1 MSGRRQDRPD
11 VLSDPGFISGGPRV
25 DDDWDG
31 DDSADV
37 ESADDEWNVA
47 EPDPYRVLPSV
58 SVGGRW
64 FHVTTA
70 WLLRLG
76 VAAVVIAAVS
86 FGAYQYWYLR
96 QVNPPGTDAVATV
109 FTVTENDDLDSIST
123 RLREFG
129 VIVNDGVF
137 RRYVEQEGGLDI
149 VPGIYTL
156 RGRDHMGNLL
166 RVLRTP
172 PQETLTRVTFPE
184 GFTLAQMSRRL
195 EENINGIAAADFL
208 EKVGGVEGSSSAIRS
223 VYQPESATTLEGLL
237 FPDTYFIAGNETPTQ
252 VAQRMLQLM
261 ERVGRQEGLDNAQN
275 AVGRTPYE
283 ALIIASMIER
293 EAKIAED
300 RAKIARVIYNR
311 LAMDMPLQID
321 ATLFYRQDAD
331 RPFTELREL
340 DTPYNTYLYKG
351 LPPTPIANP
360 GRASI
365 AAALAPAPNPS
376 AGDPLCKDLPPGI
389 ACVYL
394 YYVLSDKDGG
404 HTFAVTFEQHEANV
418 QKAIADGVL

>member
-1 MSGRRQDRPD
+1 MNKRLDAAGSARRDLGS
-11 VLSDPGFISGGPRV
+11 VSF
-25 DDDWDG
+25 DDHDHDEDG
-31 DDSADV
+31 DD
-37 ESADDEWNVA
+37 
-47 EPDPYRVLPSV
+47 EPDQYRVLPSV
-58 SVGGRW
+58 SVGGRR
-64 FHVTTA
+64 
-70 WLLRLG
+70 LRMATKWVLRIG
-76 VAAVVIAAVS
+76 IAFALIAAVAY
-86 FGAYQYWYLR
+86 GGYQYWYLR
-96 QVNPPGTDAVATV
+96 QVNPPGEDSVATV
-109 FTVTENDDLDSIST
+109 FTVTENDDLDSISR
-123 RLREFG
+123 RLHEEG
-129 VIVNDGVF
+129 VIVNEGVF
-137 RRYVEQEGGLDI
+137 RRYVREEGGLEI

-156 RGRDHMGNLL
+156 RGKDHMGNLL

-184 GFTLAQMSRRL
+184 GFTLSQMSRRL
-195 EENINGIAAADFL
+195 AENMNAISADDFL
-208 EKVGGVEGSSSAIRS
+208 VKTGGSAGSSSEIRS
-223 VYQPESATTLEGLL
+223 VYQPEGIASLEGLL
-237 FPDTYFIAGNETPTQ
+237 FPDTYFIAGNETATQ

-261 ERVGRQEGLDNAQN
+261 ERVGRQEGLDDSQN
-275 AVGRTPYE
+275 LVGRTPYE
-283 ALIIASMIER
+283 VLIVASLIER
-293 EAKIAED
+293 EAKIADD

-311 LAMDMPLQID
+311 LIMDMPLQID
-321 ATLFYRQDAD
+321 ATLFYQQDAD

-376 AGDPLCKDLPPGI
+376 AGDPLCQDLPAGT

-404 HTFAVTFEQHEANV
+404 HTFAVTYEQHEANV

>member
-1 MSGRRQDRPD
+1 MNRRADDGRGGAWR
-11 VLSDPGFISGGPRV
+11 DPGFITS
-25 DDDWDG
+25 DDRGDWEEASDDG
-31 DDSADV
+31 APG
-37 ESADDEWNVA
+37 

-58 SVGGRW
+58 FVESPR
-64 FHVTTA
+64 FRLTTK

-76 VAAVVIAAVS
+76 LAAVVVGAVV
-86 FGAYQYWYLR
+86 FGGYQYWYLR
-96 QVNPPGTDAVATV
+96 QVNPPGEDAVATV
-109 FTVTENDDLDSIST
+109 FTVTENDDLESISR
-123 RLREFG
+123 RLREEG
-129 VIVNDGVF
+129 IIVNDGVF
-137 RRYVEQEGGLDI
+137 RRYVEGEGGVEI
-149 VPGIYTL
+149 VPGLYTL

-184 GFTLAQMSRRL
+184 GFTLAQMGRRL
-195 EENINGIAAADFL
+195 AEKMNGFSADEFA
-208 EKVGGVEGSSSAIRS
+208 EKTGDGEGASSAIRS
-223 VYQPESATTLEGLL
+223 AYQPEGITSLEGLL

-261 ERVGRQEGLDNAQN
+261 ERVGRQEGLDDAQN
-275 AVGRTPYE
+275 VVGLSPYQV
-283 ALIIASMIER
+283 LIVASLIER
-293 EAKIAED
+293 EAKISED
-300 RAKIARVIYNR
+300 RAKIARVVLNR
-311 LAMDMPLQID
+311 LIMEMPLQID
-321 ATLFYRQDAD
+321 ATLFYKQDAK

-376 AGDPLCKDLPPGI
+376 AGDPLCKDLPEGTP
-389 ACVYL
+389 CVYL

-404 HTFAVTFEQHEANV
+404 HTFAVTYEQHEANV
-418 QKAIADGVL
+418 QKAIADGIL

>member
-1 MSGRRQDRPD
+1 MNRRRDRDGGVPH
-11 VLSDPGFISGGPRV
+11 DPGFLSRDALSQ
-25 DDDWDG
+25 DDGW
-31 DDSADV
+31 
-37 ESADDEWNVA
+37 DDEEWLDVDEDA
-47 EPDPYRVLPSV
+47 APDPYRVLPSV
-58 SVGGRW
+58 AVGGPR
-64 FHVTTA
+64 VRLTTA
-70 WLLRLG
+70 WMIRLG
-76 VAAVVIAAVS
+76 LAAVVIAAVS
-86 FGAYQYWYLR
+86 YGAYQYWYLR
-96 QVNPPGTDAVATV
+96 QVNPPGEDAVPTV
-109 FTVTENDDLDSIST
+109 FTVTENDDLDSISM
-123 RLREFG
+123 RLRELG

-137 RRYVEQEGGLDI
+137 RRYVEQEGGLEVI
-149 VPGIYTL
+149 PGIYTL

-184 GFTLAQMSRRL
+184 GFTLTQIGRRL
-195 EENINGIAAADFL
+195 AENMNGMSAEDFL
-208 EKVGGVEGSSSAIRS
+208 SKVGGAAGSVSAIRS
-223 VYQPESATTLEGLL
+223 TYQPESVTSLEGLL

-261 ERVGRQEGLDNAQN
+261 ERVGRQEGLDDAQSL
-275 AVGRTPYE
+275 VGRTPYE
-283 ALIIASMIER
+283 VLIVASLIER

-311 LAMDMPLQID
+311 LMMDMLLQID
-321 ATLFYRQDAD
+321 ATLFYQQDAD

-340 DTPYNTYLYKG
+340 DTPYNTYLKKG

-376 AGDPLCKDLPPGI
+376 AGDPLCRDLPSGTP
-389 ACVYL
+389 CVYL

-404 HTFAVTFEQHEANV
+404 HTFAVTYEQHEANV

>member
-1 MSGRRQDRPD
+1 MNKRLDAAGSARRDLGS
-11 VLSDPGFISGGPRV
+11 VSF
-25 DDDWDG
+25 DDHDHDEDG
-31 DDSADV
+31 DD
-37 ESADDEWNVA
+37 
-47 EPDPYRVLPSV
+47 EPDQYRVLPSV
-58 SVGGRW
+58 SVGGRR
-64 FHVTTA
+64 
-70 WLLRLG
+70 LRMATKWMLRIG
-76 VAAVVIAAVS
+76 IAFALIAAVAY
-86 FGAYQYWYLR
+86 GGYQYWYLR
-96 QVNPPGTDAVATV
+96 QVNPPGEDSVATV
-109 FTVTENDDLDSIST
+109 FTVTENDDLDSISR
-123 RLREFG
+123 RLHEEG
-129 VIVNDGVF
+129 VIVNEGVF
-137 RRYVEQEGGLDI
+137 RRYVREEGGLEI

-156 RGRDHMGNLL
+156 RGKDHMGNLL

-184 GFTLAQMSRRL
+184 GFTLSQMSRRL
-195 EENINGIAAADFL
+195 AENMNAITADDFL
-208 EKVGGVEGSSSAIRS
+208 AKTGGTPGSTSEIRS
-223 VYQPESATTLEGLL
+223 VYQPEGIASLEGLL
-237 FPDTYFIAGNETPTQ
+237 FPDTYFIAGNETATQ

-261 ERVGRQEGLDNAQN
+261 ERVGRQEGLDGSQN
-275 AVGRTPYE
+275 LVGRTPYE
-283 ALIIASMIER
+283 VLIVASLIER
-293 EAKIAED
+293 EAKIADD

-311 LAMDMPLQID
+311 LIMDMPLQID
-321 ATLFYRQDAD
+321 ATLFYQQDAE

-376 AGDPLCKDLPPGI
+376 AGDPLCQDLPAGT

-404 HTFAVTFEQHEANV
+404 HTFAVTYEQHEANV

>member
-1 MSGRRQDRPD
+1 MNEHLDDARAARR
-11 VLSDPGFISGGPRV
+11 DPGFLPF
-25 DDDWDG
+25 DEHDDG
-31 DDSADV
+31 DDAYD
-37 ESADDEWNVA
+37 
-47 EPDPYRVLPSV
+47 EPDQYRVLPSV
-58 SVGGRW
+58 TVGGRR
-64 FHVTTA
+64 
-70 WLLRLG
+70 LRLTTKWMLRVG
-76 VAAVVIAAVS
+76 VAALVIVAVAY
-86 FGAYQYWYLR
+86 GGYQYWYLR
-96 QVNPPGTDAVATV
+96 QVNPPGEDSVATV
-109 FTVTENDDLDSIST
+109 FTVTENDDLDSISR
-123 RLREFG
+123 RLLEDG

-137 RRYVEQEGGLDI
+137 RRYVRQEGGLEI

-156 RGRDHMGNLL
+156 RGKDHMGNLL

-184 GFTLAQMSRRL
+184 GFTLSQMSRRL
-195 EENINGIAAADFL
+195 AENMNSITADDFL
-208 EKVGGVEGSSSAIRS
+208 AKSGGAPGSTSEIRS
-223 VYQPESATTLEGLL
+223 LYQPEGITSLEGLL
-237 FPDTYFIAGNETPTQ
+237 FPDTYFIAGNETATQ

-261 ERVGRQEGLDNAQN
+261 ERVGRQEGLDDAQN
-275 AVGRTPYE
+275 LVGRTPYE
-283 ALIIASMIER
+283 VLVVASLIER

-311 LAMDMPLQID
+311 LIMDMPLQID
-321 ATLFYRQDAD
+321 ATLFYQQDAE
-331 RPFTELREL
+331 RPFSELREL

-376 AGDPLCKDLPPGI
+376 AGDPLCKDLPAGTP
-389 ACVYL
+389 CVYL

-404 HTFAVTFEQHEANV
+404 HTFAVTYEQHEANV

>member
-1 MSGRRQDRPD
+1 MSGRDADRPG
-11 VLSDPGFISGGPRV
+11 VWKDPGFVSGGSRA
-25 DDDWDG
+25 DLDG
-31 DDSADV
+31 D
-37 ESADDEWNVA
+37 ESIDDEWYDE
-47 EPDPYRVLPSV
+47 EPDQYRVFPSV
-58 SVGGRW
+58 SVEHRR
-64 FHVTTA
+64 VRLATS

-76 VAAVVIAAVS
+76 VAALVIAAVS
-86 FGAYQYWYLR
+86 FGGYQYWYLR
-96 QVNPPGTDAVATV
+96 QVNPPGEDAVATV
-109 FTVTENDDLDSIST
+109 FTVTENDDLVSISE
-123 RLREFG
+123 RLQELG

-137 RRYVEQEGGLDI
+137 RRYVEQEGGLEI

-156 RGRDHMGNLL
+156 RGKDHMGNLL

-195 EENINGIAAADFL
+195 AESVNGISADEFL
-208 EKVGGVEGSSSAIRS
+208 DKVGAAEGSTSAIRS
-223 VYQPESATTLEGLL
+223 VYQPESVTTLEGLL

-261 ERVGRQEGLDNAQN
+261 ERVGRQEGLDNAQTL
-275 AVGRTPYE
+275 VGHTPYE
-283 ALIIASMIER
+283 VLIVASMIER

-311 LAMDMPLQID
+311 LAMGMALQID
-321 ATLFYRQDAD
+321 ATLFYQQDSS

-340 DTPYNTYLYKG
+340 DTPYNTYLRKG

-376 AGDPLCKDLPPGI
+376 AGDPLCKDLPAGT

-404 HTFAVTFEQHEANV
+404 HTFAVTYEQHEANV

>member
-1 MSGRRQDRPD
+1 MNRRFDDAGGPRR
-11 VLSDPGFISGGPRV
+11 DPGFLPFDDHDDHDDV
-25 DDDWDG
+25 DDVYD
-31 DDSADV
+31 
-37 ESADDEWNVA
+37 
-47 EPDPYRVLPSV
+47 EPDQYRVLPSV
-58 SVGGRW
+58 SVGGPR
-64 FHVTTA
+64 FRLTTA
-70 WLLRLG
+70 WMLRIA
-76 VAAVVIAAVS
+76 VAAVLVAAVAY
-86 FGAYQYWYLR
+86 GGYQYWYLR
-96 QVNPPGTDAVATV
+96 QVNPPGEDSVATV
-109 FTVTENDDLDSIST
+109 FTVTENDDLDSISR
-123 RLREFG
+123 RLLEEG

-137 RRYVEQEGGLDI
+137 RRYVRQEGGLEI

-156 RGRDHMGNLL
+156 RGKDHMGNLL

-184 GFTLAQMSRRL
+184 GFTLSQMSRRL
-195 EENINGIAAADFL
+195 AENMNSITADDFL
-208 EKVGGVEGSSSAIRS
+208 AKTGGSPGSTSEIRS
-223 VYQPESATTLEGLL
+223 VYQPEGIASLEGLL
-237 FPDTYFIAGNETPTQ
+237 FPDTYFIAGNETATQ

-261 ERVGRQEGLDNAQN
+261 ERVGRQEGLDDAQN
-275 AVGRTPYE
+275 LVGRTPYE
-283 ALIIASMIER
+283 VLIVASLIER

-311 LAMDMPLQID
+311 LIMDMPLQID
-321 ATLFYRQDAD
+321 ATLFYQQDAD

-376 AGDPLCKDLPPGI
+376 AGDPLCKDLPAGTP
-389 ACVYL
+389 CVYL

-404 HTFAVTFEQHEANV
+404 HTFAVTYEQHEANV

>member
-1 MSGRRQDRPD
+1 MNKRFDDAGGARR
-11 VLSDPGFISGGPRV
+11 DPGFLSFDDHDDHDDV
-25 DDDWDG
+25 DD
-31 DDSADV
+31 V
-37 ESADDEWNVA
+37 YDEQ
-47 EPDPYRVLPSV
+47 DQYRVLPSV
-58 SVGGRW
+58 SVGGPR
-64 FHVTTA
+64 FRLTTA
-70 WLLRLG
+70 WMLRIG
-76 VAAVVIAAVS
+76 VAAVLVAAVAY
-86 FGAYQYWYLR
+86 GGYQYWYLR
-96 QVNPPGTDAVATV
+96 QVNPPGEDSVATV
-109 FTVTENDDLDSIST
+109 FTVTENDDLDSISR
-123 RLREFG
+123 RLLEEG

-137 RRYVEQEGGLDI
+137 RRYVRQEGGLEI

-156 RGRDHMGNLL
+156 RGKDHMGNLL

-184 GFTLAQMSRRL
+184 GFTLSQMSRRL
-195 EENINGIAAADFL
+195 AENMNSITADDFL
-208 EKVGGVEGSSSAIRS
+208 AKTGGSAGSTSEIRS
-223 VYQPESATTLEGLL
+223 VYQPEGIASLEGLL
-237 FPDTYFIAGNETPTQ
+237 FPDTYFIAGNETATQ

-261 ERVGRQEGLDNAQN
+261 ERVGRQEGLDDAQN
-275 AVGRTPYE
+275 LVGRTPYE
-283 ALIIASMIER
+283 VLIVASLIER

-311 LAMDMPLQID
+311 LIMDMPLQID
-321 ATLFYRQDAD
+321 ATLFYQQDAD

-376 AGDPLCKDLPPGI
+376 AGDPLCKDLPAGTP
-389 ACVYL
+389 CVYL

-404 HTFAVTFEQHEANV
+404 HTFAVTYEQHEANV

>member
-1 MSGRRQDRPD
+1 MNEDFDEARTAPRN
-11 VLSDPGFISGGPRV
+11 PGFRSGDAP
-25 DDDWDG
+25 DDG
-31 DDSADV
+31 DDAYD
-37 ESADDEWNVA
+37 

-58 SVGGRW
+58 TVGGRG
-64 FHVTTA
+64 
-70 WLLRLG
+70 LRLTTKWMLRFAVAAIV
-76 VAAVVIAAVS
+76 VAAVAY
-86 FGAYQYWYLR
+86 GGYQYWYLR
-96 QVNPPGTDAVATV
+96 QVNPPGEDSVATV
-109 FTVTENDDLDSIST
+109 FTVTENDDLDSISR
-123 RLREFG
+123 RLLEDG

-137 RRYVEQEGGLDI
+137 RRYVRQEGGLEI
-149 VPGIYTL
+149 VPGIYAL
-156 RGRDHMGNLL
+156 RGKDHMGNLL

-184 GFTLAQMSRRL
+184 GFTLSQMSRRL
-195 EENINGIAAADFL
+195 AENMNSITADDFL
-208 EKVGGVEGSSSAIRS
+208 AKTGGVPGSTSEIRS
-223 VYQPESATTLEGLL
+223 VYQPEGIGSLEGLL
-237 FPDTYFIAGNETPTQ
+237 FPDTYFIAGNETAAQ

-261 ERVGRQEGLDNAQN
+261 ERVGRQEGLDDAQN
-275 AVGRTPYE
+275 LVGRTPYE
-283 ALIIASMIER
+283 VLVVASLIER
-293 EAKIAED
+293 EAKISED

-311 LAMDMPLQID
+311 LILDMPLQID
-321 ATLFYRQDAD
+321 ATLFYQQDAD

-365 AAALAPAPNPS
+365 AAALAPAPDPS
-376 AGDPLCKDLPPGI
+376 AGDPLCKDLPAGTP
-389 ACVYL
+389 CVYL

>member
-1 MSGRRQDRPD
+1 MSRRDDGRLEVRN
-11 VLSDPGFISGGPRV
+11 DPGFISGSGRRNSDFFDGDEV
-25 DDDWDG
+25 DDWED
-31 DDSADV
+31 
-37 ESADDEWNVA
+37 A
-47 EPDPYRVLPSV
+47 EPDQYRVLPSV
-58 SVGGRW
+58 SLGGRRLRL
-64 FHVTTA
+64 TSA

-76 VAAVVIAAVS
+76 VAAIVIAAVV
-86 FGAYQYWYLR
+86 FGGYQYWYLR
-96 QVNPPGTDAVATV
+96 QVNPPGEDAVATV
-109 FTVTENDDLDSIST
+109 FTVTENDDLESISR
-123 RLREFG
+123 RLREVE

-137 RRYVEQEGGLDI
+137 RRYVEQEGGLEI

-184 GFTLAQMSRRL
+184 GLTLAQMSRRL
-195 EENINGIAAADFL
+195 AENVNGISAEDFL
-208 EKVGGVEGSSSAIRS
+208 EKVGGVAGAPSAIRS
-223 VYQPESATTLEGLL
+223 VYQPESVTTLEGLL
-237 FPDTYFIAGNETPTQ
+237 FPDTYFVAGNETPTQ

-261 ERVGRQEGLDNAQN
+261 ERVGRQEGLDDAPNL
-275 AVGRTPYE
+275 VGRSPYE
-283 ALIIASMIER
+283 VLIVASMIER

-311 LAMDMPLQID
+311 LAMAMPLQID
-321 ATLFYRQDAD
+321 ATLFYGQDPE

-340 DTPYNTYLYKG
+340 DTPYNTYLHQG

-376 AGDPLCKDLPPGI
+376 AGDPLCQGLPEGT

-404 HTFAVTFEQHEANV
+404 HTFAVTYEQHEANV

>member
-1 MSGRRQDRPD
+1 MNKRLDDHGSARRDLGS
-11 VLSDPGFISGGPRV
+11 VSF
-25 DDDWDG
+25 DDHDHDEDG
-31 DDSADV
+31 DD
-37 ESADDEWNVA
+37 
-47 EPDPYRVLPSV
+47 EPDQYRVLPSV
-58 SVGGRW
+58 SVGGRR
-64 FHVTTA
+64 
-70 WLLRLG
+70 LRMATKWMLRIG
-76 VAAVVIAAVS
+76 IAFALIAAVAY
-86 FGAYQYWYLR
+86 GGYQYWYLR
-96 QVNPPGTDAVATV
+96 QVNPPGEDSVATV
-109 FTVTENDDLDSIST
+109 FTVTANDDLDSISR
-123 RLREFG
+123 RLHEEG
-129 VIVNDGVF
+129 VIVNEGVF
-137 RRYVEQEGGLDI
+137 RRYVREEGGLEI

-156 RGRDHMGNLL
+156 RGKDHMGNLL

-184 GFTLAQMSRRL
+184 GFTLSQMSRRL
-195 EENINGIAAADFL
+195 AENMNAITADDFL
-208 EKVGGVEGSSSAIRS
+208 AKTGGAPGSTSEIRS
-223 VYQPESATTLEGLL
+223 VYQPEGIASLEGLL
-237 FPDTYFIAGNETPTQ
+237 FPDTYFIAGNETATQ

-261 ERVGRQEGLDNAQN
+261 ERVGRQEGLDDSQN
-275 AVGRTPYE
+275 LVGRTPYE
-283 ALIIASMIER
+283 VLIVASLIER
-293 EAKIAED
+293 EAKIADD

-311 LAMDMPLQID
+311 LIMDMPLQID
-321 ATLFYRQDAD
+321 ATLFYQQDAD

-376 AGDPLCKDLPPGI
+376 AGDPLCQDLPAGT

-404 HTFAVTFEQHEANV
+404 HTFAVTYQQHEANV